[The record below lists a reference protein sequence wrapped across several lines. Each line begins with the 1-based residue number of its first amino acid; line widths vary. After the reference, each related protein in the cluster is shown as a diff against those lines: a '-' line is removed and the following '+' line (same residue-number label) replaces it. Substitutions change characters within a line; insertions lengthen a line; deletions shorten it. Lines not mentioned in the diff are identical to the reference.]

1 MNGEQMRTKIFMG
14 PTFYQKLKHMSAD
27 KIHSRASGPIVLM
40 TRQPTEGRTRDGGL
54 RFGEMERDCIIS
66 HGASLFLKERLLD
79 VSDKYTIYTC
89 KECGTISV
97 YNPEQNKY
105 ECKKCDNYTNFNK
118 IILPYAC
125 KLLFQ
130 ELYSMSICPRM
141 MIKNNRI

>member
-1 MNGEQMRTKIFMG
+1 MG

-66 HGASLFLKERLLD
+66 HGARLFLKERLLD
-79 VSDKYTIYTC
+79 VSDKYEIYTC
-89 KECGTISV
+89 LHCGTISV

-105 ECKKCDNYTNFNK
+105 ECKKCNNYTDFNK
-118 IILPYAC
+118 IKLPYAC

-130 ELYSMSICPRM
+130 ELYSMSICPRL
-141 MIKNNRI
+141 MIKNKRI